1 MSIQRK
7 LLITGLIVGFI
18 FISGVSGYVFI
29 EKWSFLDAIYMT
41 VITLTTVGFG
51 EVNKLSTHGRI
62 FTMGLLVCGMGVLF
76 YGLSMVTAFII
87 EGEFKN
93 ILGRRKMEK
102 EISKLKNHIILCGV
116 GKTGK
121 HIMLEFVKTKIPF
134 VVIEQN
140 NSRISQMQ
148 KLAAFLYLEGD
159 STTSELL
166 IKAGIERAKGLI
178 TTLPVDKDNLFVILT
193 AREINPNLKIISRAI
208 EEESI
213 HKLSKVGADVVI
225 SPNAIGG
232 LRMASEMI
240 RPTVVSFLDIMM
252 RDPQHT
258 MRMEEV
264 CVPPNSRLIGQS
276 IKQGAI
282 QEKTGLLVIA
292 LKRADGSYLFNPPSS
307 TQINERDVLIVC
319 GKKEQ
324 VEKIKEV
331 VGEKS

>member
-1 MSIQRK
+1 MTIQRK
-7 LLITGLIVGFI
+7 LLIAGLSVGLI
-18 FISGVSGYVFI
+18 FISGISGYVLI

-41 VITLTTVGFG
+41 TITLTTVGFG
-51 EVNKLSTHGRI
+51 EVNKLSPHGRV
-62 FTMGLLVCGMGVLF
+62 FTMVLLVCGMGILF
-76 YGLSMVTAFII
+76 YGLSTVTAFVV
-87 EGEFKN
+87 EGEFKD

-102 EISKLKNHIILCGV
+102 EISKLKDHIILCGI
-116 GKTGK
+116 GKTGR
-121 HIMLEFVKTKIPF
+121 HILEEFTKTKTAF

-140 NSRISQMQ
+140 NSRISQLY
-148 KLAAFLYLEGD
+148 KLGTFLYLHGD

-178 TTLPVDKDNLFVILT
+178 TTLPSDKDNLFVILT
-193 AREINPNLKIISRAI
+193 ARDLNPKLKVISRAI
-208 EEESI
+208 EEESV
-213 HKLSKVGADVVI
+213 HKLAKVGADVVI

-264 CVPPNSRLIGQS
+264 SVPPNSRLIGQS

-292 LKRADGSYLFNPPSS
+292 LKKADGSYLFNPPSS
-307 TQINERDVLIVC
+307 TQISEQDVLIVC

-324 VEKIKEV
+324 VEKIREV
-331 VGEKS
+331 AGEKS

>member
-1 MSIQRK
+1 MTIQRK
-7 LLITGLIVGFI
+7 LLLAGLSVGFI
-18 FISGVSGYVFI
+18 FIGGISGYILI
-29 EKWSFLDAIYMT
+29 EKWSLLDAIYMT
-41 VITLTTVGFG
+41 TITLTTVGFG
-51 EVNKLSTHGRI
+51 EVNKLSPHGRI
-62 FTMGLLVCGMGVLF
+62 FTMVLLVCGMGVLF
-76 YGLSMVTAFII
+76 YGLSTVTAFII
-87 EGEFKN
+87 EGEFKD

-102 EISKLKNHIILCGV
+102 EISKLKNHIILCGI
-116 GKTGK
+116 GKTGR
-121 HIMLEFVKTKIPF
+121 HILEEFTKTKTPF

-140 NSRISQMQ
+140 NNRINQMQ
-148 KLAAFLYLEGD
+148 KLDTFLYLEGD

-178 TTLPVDKDNLFVILT
+178 TTLPSDKDNLFVILT
-193 AREINPNLKIISRAI
+193 ARDLNPKLKIVSRAI
-208 EEESI
+208 EEESV

-258 MRMEEV
+258 MRMEEIR
-264 CVPPNSRLIGQS
+264 VPQDSKLIGQS

-292 LKRADGSYLFNPPSS
+292 LKKADGSYLFNPPSK
-307 TQINERDVLIVC
+307 TQIEEQDMLIVC
-319 GKKEQ
+319 GTKEQ
-324 VEKIKEV
+324 IEKLREV
-331 VGEKS
+331 AG